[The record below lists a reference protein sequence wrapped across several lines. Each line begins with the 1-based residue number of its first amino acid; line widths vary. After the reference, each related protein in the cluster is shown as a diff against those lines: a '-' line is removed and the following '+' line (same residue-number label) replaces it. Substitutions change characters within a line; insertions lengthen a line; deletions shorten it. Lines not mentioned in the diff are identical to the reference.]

1 MKTLI
6 VYHSSTENTK
16 KLALAIKE
24 GIENE
29 GMSAVLKTTE
39 EVREQDFLDA
49 DAIIAGSPVYFGGI
63 SWQLKRV
70 FDKLITIRHS
80 MKNKIG
86 AAFATSGHHTGGKET
101 TMLDIIH
108 AMLICGMIIVGDPF
122 ESGGHYGIASIGE
135 PDKKGEKDA
144 YLLGQRVAETVA
156 KFHS

>member
-1 MKTLI
+1 MKVLI

-16 KLALAIKE
+16 KLALAIKAGVE
-24 GIENE
+24 EKSLI
-29 GMSAVLKTTE
+29 AVIKTTE
-39 EVREQDFLDA
+39 EVREKDFLEA
-49 DAIIAGSPVYFGGI
+49 QAIIAGSPVYFGGI
-63 SWQLKRV
+63 SWQLKRT
-70 FDKLITIRHS
+70 FDKLINVRRDL
-80 MKNKIG
+80 KNKIG

-122 ESGGHYGIASIGE
+122 ESGGHYGVASIGE
-135 PDKKGEKDA
+135 PDNKGEKDA